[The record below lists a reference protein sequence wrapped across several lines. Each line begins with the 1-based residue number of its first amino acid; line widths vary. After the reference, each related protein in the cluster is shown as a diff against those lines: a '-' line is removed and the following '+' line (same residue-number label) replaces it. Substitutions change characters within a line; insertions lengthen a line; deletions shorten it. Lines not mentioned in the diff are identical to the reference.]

1 MSGGPTYRLVV
12 IRLDGTREPIAGG
25 IPEAR
30 ATALRQFLESGEL
43 ASKLAIEPERKPDG
57 PSGPGPA

>member
-1 MSGGPTYRLVV
+1 MSDGPTYRLVV
-12 IRLDGTREPIAGG
+12 IRRDGTREPIATG

-43 ASKLAIEPERKPDG
+43 AAKLAIEPERKPDG
-57 PSGPGPA
+57 PSGLGPA

>member
-1 MSGGPTYRLVV
+1 MSDGPSYRLVV
-12 IRLDGTREPIAGG
+12 IRADGMREPIATG

-43 ASKLAIEPERKPDG
+43 AEKLAIEPETKPD
-57 PSGPGPA
+57 PPAQ